1 MLNMTL
7 NNNFNKNSN
16 VIICFFFYH
25 TSVFLN
31 LFNFQTI
38 VKKMFTKHLSIVV

>member
-16 VIICFFFYH
+16 DIICFFYH
-25 TSVFLN
+25 TIVFLN

-38 VKKMFTKHLSIVV
+38 VKKIFTKHLSIVV